1 MRSLFFLSCG
11 DEEIKTLLDFDA
23 LWDCSTGFLT
33 VWVAHLGRRFRL
45 FEALRNASKRGMSF
59 RELAGRL
66 DLSQEAVEL
75 WCKAAYSLKLIE
87 RGSDLKGP
95 CRHYHYYITKKMFN
109 MLCDVEHPKYIGGQF
124 SYLALG
130 SLDFEAFDDFFK
142 KKRNP
147 VGRGKSL
154 KHFVEAFEEATSWDH
169 TAFLHLVLNKS
180 FPEIKRLLARGA
192 RVLDVG
198 SGTGSWSIKMAR
210 LFSNSKFV
218 CVEPHEKAMR
228 NARRKV
234 REINDGDFQKRIR
247 FVLKG
252 GESISFKE
260 EFDLAYMG
268 EVLYGIKEKLRVL
281 KNCRQALR
289 RGGFFVLAEGL
300 VGGEGEKGE
309 EQQSRDRDPENQ
321 LITGMELE
329 LALQGG
335 RFMTRHQLETLLE
348 EAGFERP
355 KFVNAG
361 GGLWFF
367 IATKQ

>member
-1 MRSLFFLSCG
+1 MRSLFSLSSG
-11 DEEIKTLLDFDA
+11 DHKIKTLLDFND
-23 LWDCSTGFLT
+23 LWNCSTGFLT

-45 FEALRNASKRGMSF
+45 FEALQNASKRGMSF
-59 RELAGRL
+59 QELARRL
-66 DLSQEAVEL
+66 DLSEEAIEL

-87 RGSDLKGP
+87 RGSDLRGS
-95 CRHYHYYITKKMFN
+95 CRHYYYYITKKMFN
-109 MLCDVEHPKYIGGQF
+109 LLCDEEHPDYIGGQF

-142 KKRNP
+142 KKKRNP
-147 VGRGKSL
+147 VGRAGSP

-169 TAFLHLVLNKS
+169 TAFLHSVLDKS

-192 RVLDVG
+192 RVLDIG

-210 LFSNSKFV
+210 LFSKSKFV
-218 CVEPHEKAMR
+218 CVEPNEKAMKI
-228 NARRKV
+228 AKRRV
-234 REINDGDFQKRIR
+234 REISDGDFRKRIR
-247 FVLKG
+247 FLLKG
-252 GESISFKE
+252 GESISFRE

-281 KNCRQALR
+281 KNCRKALR
-289 RGGFFVLAEGL
+289 RGGFIVLAEGL
-300 VGGEGEKGE
+300 VGGEEE
-309 EQQSRDRDPENQ
+309 EQSRGRDSENQ
-321 LITGMELE
+321 LISGMELE

-335 RFMTRHQLETLLE
+335 RFMTRVELETLLE
-348 EAGFERP
+348 EAGFQKP

-361 GGLWFF
+361 GGLWFS